1 MSVRSSKYRWLMC
14 GTFSPV
20 PDGRKRAVSGER
32 FATVMQQVGVRAE
45 VLLPPTLGDKDLG
58 RAELEFDR
66 PRKFKVG
73 EVIAALDPLRQ
84 LQALADTL
92 DRDRDIVTDVAA
104 ARIEKIVGAGGL
116 AQRIRQDSSKPAADK
131 PPVPPDPTEAAEAE
145 APSDPPASNQDSEP
159 ASSAVDAIFA
169 KVEAPQ
175 ASATATAKSG
185 LDAFIGAMRSGKQK
199 SVRVDAKVV
208 ENVSAKIRQEVSEVA
223 IAALGNPTLARIE
236 SSWRGLKMVVSEAPQ
251 HEKLAIDLLNA
262 TPENLLEALEKYL
275 VAADPSRPDAVFIG
289 VVVPPS
295 AMAPLAA
302 LAESSGV
309 PIVVG
314 VGEATTGHVWS
325 NPEEESPMPDWAALR
340 RQSCADW
347 LGAAANPV
355 VLYNE
360 DAPGTDPRVV
370 LGSAAWGVAALLAA
384 SIKRGDGPNRA
395 VGPAGAV
402 VSPAAIE
409 ADVGFADPRTIPTAT
424 YADLQAQKRA
434 AEHGVILLGSEPGS
448 DQVLV
453 ATLRMAGGNG
463 SLPACI
469 QSAAG
474 RRA

>member
-1 MSVRSSKYRWLMC
+1 MC
-14 GTFSPV
+14 GTYSAT

-32 FATVMQQVGVRAE
+32 FPTIMQQVGVRAE
-45 VLLPPTLGDKDLG
+45 VSLPPTLGDKVLD
-58 RAELEFDR
+58 RVELEFDR
-66 PRKFKVG
+66 PRKFKVS
-73 EVIAALDPLRQ
+73 EVIAALEPLRQ

-92 DRDRDIVTDVAA
+92 DRDRDIVPDVAA

-116 AQRIRQDSSKPAADK
+116 AQRIREGAPKAETNK
-131 PPVPPDPTEAAEAE
+131 PPVPPVPSEPSEPDTPAAEA
-145 APSDPPASNQDSEP
+145 APEGESK
-159 ASSAVDAIFA
+159 SSIDAIFA
-169 KVEAPQ
+169 KVESPR
-175 ASATATAKSG
+175 ATTTPTAKSG
-185 LDAFIGAMRSGKQK
+185 LDAFIGAMRTGKQK
-199 SVRVDAKVV
+199 SVRVDAKTV
-208 ENVSAKIRQEVSEVA
+208 EHASAKIREEVEELA
-223 IAALGNPTLARIE
+223 IRALGNPTLARIE

-251 HEKLAIDLLNA
+251 HEKLAIDLLDA
-262 TPENLLEALEKYL
+262 SPENLLETLEKHL
-275 VAADPSRPDAVFIG
+275 VAADPGRPDAVFVG
-289 VVVPPS
+289 LVVPPS

-302 LAESSGV
+302 LAERSGV

-314 VGEATTGHVWS
+314 VSEATTGHVWTD
-325 NPEEESPMPDWAALR
+325 PDEPSPMPDWAALR
-340 RQSCADW
+340 RQSCAGW

-360 DAPGTDPRVV
+360 DAAGTAPRVV

-409 ADVGFADPRTIPTAT
+409 ADVGFADPRTIPTAS

-453 ATLRMAGGNG
+453 AAMRMAGGTG

-469 QSAAG
+469 QSAA
-474 RRA
+474 RARS